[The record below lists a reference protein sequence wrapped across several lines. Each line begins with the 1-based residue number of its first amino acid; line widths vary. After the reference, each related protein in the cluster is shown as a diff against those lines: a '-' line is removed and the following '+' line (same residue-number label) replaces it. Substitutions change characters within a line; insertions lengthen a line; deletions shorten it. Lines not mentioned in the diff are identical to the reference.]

1 MEEKDTMLTIR
12 ALLLSSLAAAM
23 LLLGAAVGPAI
34 AGYPE
39 RPVNLICVF
48 PPGGAMDIVARGL
61 SEAMKK
67 TFPKPVVVVNRPG
80 AAGTIGNAEV
90 VQAKPDGYTLGIS
103 AVAVLTVQPHRTELP
118 YKGPDTYAPIAKL
131 VNLAIVLAVKEDSPW
146 KTAQEFLAAAMQAPG
161 KIRVSTPG
169 MGTVLHLVLEDLKGR
184 TALELTHVP
193 FRGNGEA
200 IPALLGGHVEASIVH
215 PGEIIPHVQAGKAR
229 VLMVFEPERD
239 PLFPGAPTARELGHD
254 ITLGVYYLLIAPKG
268 TPAAVIEKVSSAART
283 AVEDPAFASL
293 AKARGFQVDYK
304 GPEDITKELWD
315 SYRRFEPL
323 VKQLGLK

>member
-1 MEEKDTMLTIR
+1 MSTIP
-12 ALLLSSLAAAM
+12 APLLSIVVAATLVLAAA
-23 LLLGAAVGPAI
+23 VSPAI
-34 AGYPE
+34 AEYPE

-67 TFPKPVVVVNRPG
+67 TFPQPVAVVNRPG

-131 VNLAIVLAVKEDSPW
+131 VNLAIVLAVKEDAPW
-146 KTAQEFLAAAMQAPG
+146 KTAQEFLAAAKQAPG
-161 KIRVSTPG
+161 KIRVSSPG
-169 MGTVLHLVLEDLKGR
+169 VGTILHLILEDLKGR
-184 TALELTHVP
+184 TALDLTHVP

-215 PGEIIPHVQAGKAR
+215 PGEIVPHVQAGKAR
-229 VLMVFEPERD
+229 VLMVFEPARD
-239 PLFPGAPTARELGHD
+239 PLFPGVPTAKELGHD

-268 TPAAVIEKVSSAART
+268 TPPAVIAKVGSAAKK
-283 AVEDPAFASL
+283 ALEDPAFAGM
-293 AKARGFQVDYK
+293 AKARGFQIDYK
-304 GPEDITKELWD
+304 GAEDVTKELWD

-323 VKQLGLK
+323 VKKLGVK

>member
-1 MEEKDTMLTIR
+1 MFTIPAR
-12 ALLLSSLAAAM
+12 LFPIVVAATLVLAAA
-23 LLLGAAVGPAI
+23 VSPAI
-34 AGYPE
+34 ADYPE

-48 PPGGAMDIVARGL
+48 PPGGAMDTVARGL

-67 TFPKPVVVVNRPG
+67 TFPQPVAVVNRPG

-131 VNLAIVLAVKEDSPW
+131 VNLAIVLAVKQDAPW
-146 KTAQEFLAAAMQAPG
+146 KTAQEFLAAAKQAPG

-169 MGTVLHLVLEDLKGR
+169 LGTILHLVLEDLKGR
-184 TALELTHVP
+184 TALDLTHVP

-215 PGEIIPHVQAGKAR
+215 PGEIVPHVQAGKAR
-229 VLMVFEPERD
+229 VLMVFEPARD
-239 PLFPGAPTARELGHD
+239 PLFPESPTAKELGHD
-254 ITLGVYYLLIAPKG
+254 ITLGVYYLLIGPKG
-268 TPAAVIEKVSSAART
+268 TPPSVIEKVSSAAKK
-283 AVEDPAFASL
+283 AVEDPAFVTM
-293 AKARGFQVDYK
+293 AKARGFQVDHK
-304 GPEDITKELWD
+304 GPEDVTKELWD
-315 SYRRFEPL
+315 SYRRFGPL
-323 VKQLGLK
+323 VKKLGVK